1 MDTGAAISIDDV
13 DIGYGGAPVQSG
25 IRVEIDAARSSP
37 SSATAAPARARS

>member
-25 IRVEIDAARSSP
+25 IASRSNAARSSP
-37 SSATAAPARARS
+37 SSATAAPARARC